1 MNIQWKLPSMI
12 ECRLSYDDR
21 LCVLCEMCHRIGL
34 SVFDLRSLS
43 LCSSEN
49 PGVVMKMLDHDVNP
63 IIDHYQ
69 CDDYPRFINAF
80 VRFHFE
86 MNPNDPNFL
95 IDFFRTK
102 AFEVEGSHLYLS
114 NMFFTHYE
122 IMQAASK
129 EESYILIDLVDNGSF
144 DVKSIHNEFIES
156 FKTYHS
162 YDRRR
167 LLK

>member
-1 MNIQWKLPSMI
+1 MN

-21 LCVLCEMCHRIGL
+21 LSVLCEMCHRMGL

-63 IIDHYQ
+63 IIDQTQ
-69 CDDYPRFINAF
+69 CCDSYLRFTNAF

-95 IDFFRTK
+95 IDFFRIK
-102 AFEVEGSHLYLS
+102 VFQVEGSHLYLS

-129 EESYILIDLVDNGSF
+129 EEAYILIDLVDNGSF
-144 DVKSIHNEFIES
+144 DVEAIHSKFTES
-156 FKTYHS
+156 FKAYHS
-162 YDRRR
+162 HNRRR